1 MNIRQ
6 LLSKKPLL
14 ITLAV
19 VVFLLVAGAVLLFG
33 PVGRYAY
40 ASARCEESPAAA
52 QDALSTVPDTY
63 RDTATL
69 RRYVDALFYRKKD
82 QYDEAIALFTELDYY
97 RNSRIYVRELTYKKA
112 EILREAGDYDGAVAL
127 FESSLHEDWE
137 TQVRRTVYEKASSLE
152 QSGQYTEAAK
162 VYQSLDRF
170 EDSVLRRLT
179 CLTAHAQELCDQGDL
194 SAAAKQMDT
203 VLTEDEDD
211 RFQSTAAD
219 IYFAYAEQLIAEEN
233 WAEAITRLELCDG
246 YPDAN
251 AVEEKM
257 TYCSSML
264 TYLAAIDMMNAG
276 DFAGAVDL
284 FDTIPGFL
292 DADEYNASC
301 EQIAYTWS
309 FKGWLSKDGTT
320 DTQTTTFRRSDTIY
334 FYGTLTGGKPGRTID
349 LRFVWVDVMGAT
361 AETLVADWTDGTSGG
376 VTFSYS
382 VPKNA
387 NVGKST
393 IYVYNDETDEQ
404 IAKYTFTVR
413 E

>member
-1 MNIRQ
+1 MNMRQ

-14 ITLAV
+14 ITLAAT
-19 VVFLLVAGAVLLFG
+19 VFLLVAGAVLLFG

-40 ASARCEESPAAA
+40 ASARCEESPSSA
-52 QDALSTVPDTY
+52 QDALSTVPDSY

-69 RRYVDALFYRKKD
+69 RRYVDALLYRHKD

-97 RNSRIYVRELTYKKA
+97 RESRVYVRELTYKKA
-112 EILREAGDYDGAVAL
+112 GLLREAGDYDGAVAL

-137 TQVRRTVYEKASSLE
+137 AQVSRTVYEKALSLE
-152 QSGQYTEAAK
+152 KAGQYTQAAG
-162 VYQSLDRF
+162 VYQSLDRY
-170 EDSVLRRLT
+170 EDSLLRRLT
-179 CLTAHAQELCDQGDL
+179 CLTAHAEQLQASGDPV
-194 SAAAKQMDT
+194 SAAQQMDT
-203 VLTEDEDD
+203 VVAEDTED
-211 RFQSTAAD
+211 RFRDKATA
-219 IYFAYAEQLIAEEN
+219 IYFACAEQLMEEEN

-246 YPDAN
+246 HSDPD
-251 AVEEKM
+251 AVEERL
-257 TYCSSML
+257 TYCTSML
-264 TYLAAIDMMNAG
+264 TYLAAMDMMNAG

-309 FKGWLSKDGTT
+309 FKGWLSKDGTV
-320 DTQTTTFRRSDTIY
+320 DTKTTTFRRSDTIY
-334 FYGTLTGGKPGRTID
+334 FYGTLSGGKPGRTID

-361 AETLVADWTDGTSGG
+361 AESLVEDWTDGTSGG

-393 IYVYNDETDEQ
+393 IYVYNNETDEQ